1 MACSHGELG
10 PEAGEDRRYE
20 EPPASSQKHSHTSA
34 LKDDF
39 IILCLHPSCL
49 ERLSAVVIVF
59 EAKSDED
66 RWAPLVPSIVFLSN
80 PTLSRPWPLRRSVSW
95 GYVSH
100 RDDQTGGFVVERSL
114 EVSLYFSLEVQL
126 VTPR

>member
-49 ERLSAVVIVF
+49 ERLERLSYAVVIVMHS
-59 EAKSDED
+59 KQNQM
-66 RWAPLVPSIVFLSN
+66 RIYW
-80 PTLSRPWPLRRSVSW
+80 
-95 GYVSH
+95 
-100 RDDQTGGFVVERSL
+100 VV
-114 EVSLYFSLEVQL
+114 
-126 VTPR
+126 